1 MKTENLN
8 VTRLAKEYQK
18 RSDEL
23 TDELTDDEK
32 ENGYPLY
39 FKRRLNQMKIET
51 LNVTRLAKECRKR
64 ADELPDD
71 GKEHGYPSTKGL
83 LVFAA
88 MAIEEWI
95 IGDATEYIYMP
106 LGVREKSNE

>member
-1 MKTENLN
+1 
-8 VTRLAKEYQK
+8 
-18 RSDEL
+18 
-23 TDELTDDEK
+23 
-32 ENGYPLY
+32 
-39 FKRRLNQMKIET
+39 MKIEN

-88 MAIEEWI
+88 MVIEQWV
-95 IGDATEYIYMP
+95 IGDATEDVTMP
-106 LGVREKSNE
+106 IGITEKSDESGKE